1 MEEDVF
7 LGKVRM
13 QVSEVRE
20 GMVLAQDLLAPNGR
34 RILPAG
40 AQIKASYLQTMK
52 VWGVSEL
59 VVEGDGGEESAVLS
73 PAEEELR
80 QKAEARVSRFFAA
93 ANQDHEAM
101 GELRRLCAVRVA
113 ESLEKNPLAMTEE
126 PPGQPE
132 TGSAAQGKKPALS
145 DLVQREVQLCS
156 FPDIYFRIKE
166 VLDSPRSSATHVAD
180 VVSKDTSL
188 SAKLLRLVNSA
199 FYGFPSRIDSISRA
213 VTVIGSNELSTL
225 ALGISAINLF
235 KDIPPNCVNMRSFW
249 EHSVACG
256 VYARMLAFAKKSPYE
271 ERFFVGGLL
280 HDIGRLILFRRYP
293 NFMAQA
299 LYLSKERTLQL
310 FEAEGETFDFS
321 HAVVGGLVLSEWKLP
336 PVVADMVRYHHNP
349 VKAPAL
355 FDAAVLH
362 LADIIAGALRR
373 GSSGSF
379 FVPALD
385 DEAWKALNLPVSVL
399 ESTIA
404 QGERQIREIIHAFF
418 GEEK

>member
-1 MEEDVF
+1 
-7 LGKVRM
+7 M

-40 AQIKASYLQTMK
+40 AVIKASYLQTMK
-52 VWGVSEL
+52 VWGVTEL
-59 VVEGDGGEESAVLS
+59 VVEGGGEEEGTDRLS
-73 PAEEELR
+73 PEEEERR
-80 QKAEARVSRFFAA
+80 QRAERMVSRFFAA
-93 ANQDHEAM
+93 TNRSHEAIE
-101 GELRRLCAVRVA
+101 ELRRLCTLRVA
-113 ESLEKNPLAMTEE
+113 EQLAKNSGAMGEE

-132 TGSAAQGKKPALS
+132 GMDLDAPGRRPALS

-166 VLDSPRSSATHVAD
+166 VLDSPRSSASHVAE

-188 SAKLLRLVNSA
+188 SAKLLRVVNSA

-213 VTVIGSNELSTL
+213 VAIIGSNELSTL

-256 VYARMLAFAKKSPYE
+256 VYARVLAFSKKSSHE

-280 HDIGRLILFRRYP
+280 HDIGRLVLFRRYP
-293 NFMAQA
+293 KYMTRA
-299 LYLSKERTLQL
+299 LYLSKERSCQL
-310 FEAEGETFDFS
+310 FEAEGEVFDFS
-321 HAVVGGLVLSEWKLP
+321 HASVGGLLLAEWKLP

-349 VKAPAL
+349 TKAPTL
-355 FDAAVLH
+355 FDASVLH
-362 LADIIAGALRR
+362 LADIIAGAVRR

-379 FVPALD
+379 LVSALD
-385 DEAWKALNLPVSVL
+385 DEAWKALDLPVSAP
-399 ESTIA
+399 ESAIA

-418 GEEK
+418 GDEKP